1 MLSLVA
7 LLLLLFL
14 LGGVLVAFLHLA
26 GRVRR
31 LEEAN
36 AVLLDLV
43 STQMTLGPADHARLA
58 VAVGADRLPRP
69 EGGPSRAAGES
80 REG

>member
-43 STQMTLGPADHARLA
+43 STQMTLGPAEHARLEIA
-58 VAVGADRLPRP
+58 TGRAPQPPRAT
-69 EGGPSRAAGES
+69 GGS